1 MARPP
6 LLATEVPEAI
16 LAMNAGS
23 SSLKFGLYRCPK
35 NNEDPN
41 VLVTGSVRDLHAA
54 SPRFQVIAP
63 DNTILIEEH
72 WTESAPDGVIDG
84 LLDWVKNC
92 LGKTRLVAVGHRV
105 VHGGMEFSDPVEI
118 DEPILA
124 RLEALAPLAPL
135 HQPASLAPIRRIRA
149 VRPDLRQYACFD
161 TAFHRQMGPPAS
173 RYALPRSFEGEGI
186 RRYGFH
192 GLSYESIAAQ
202 LKASGDQAVAGP
214 ASRIIVAHLG
224 SGASLCAMHGL
235 KSVDTTMGF
244 STLDGLVMGTRPGA
258 LDPGILLYLMQEKGF
273 TAARLEQL
281 LYRESGLLGVS
292 GVSADVVTLLE
303 SHSPAAAEALDL
315 FAFQVARQTAALA
328 ATLGGLD
335 RFIFTGG
342 IGEHASTV
350 RRMVA
355 QRLKWL
361 GAELDEQANATG
373 ATIISTSTSSILLE
387 RRATQ
392 EELMIARHAA
402 AFLRKGR
409 RSGACRAHFAV
420 LVEAISNNAR

>member
-6 LLATEVPEAI
+6 LPATEVPEAI
-16 LAMNAGS
+16 LALNAGS
-23 SSLKFGLYRCPK
+23 SSLKFGLYECPK
-35 NNEDPN
+35 DHEDPN
-41 VLVTGSVRDLHAA
+41 VLVTGSVRDFHGT
-54 SPRFQVIAP
+54 SPRFQASAP
-63 DNTILIEEH
+63 DNTALVDEH
-72 WTESAPDGVIDG
+72 WTQSAPDGAIEG
-84 LLDWVKNC
+84 LLDWVQRHV
-92 LGKTRLVAVGHRV
+92 GKTRLVAVGHRV
-105 VHGGMEFSDPVEI
+105 VHGGPEFSDPVEI

-124 RLEALAPLAPL
+124 RLEAMAPLAPL
-135 HQPASLAPIRRIRA
+135 HQSASLAPARRIRA
-149 VRPDLRQYACFD
+149 LRPGLRQYACFD
-161 TAFHRQMGPPAS
+161 TAFHRRIGPPAS
-173 RYALPRSFEGEGI
+173 RYALPRAFEEDGI

-202 LKASGDQAVAGP
+202 LKARGDQATGGP

-224 SGASLCAMHGL
+224 NGASLCAMHGL

-258 LDPGILLYLMQEKGF
+258 LDPGILLYLMREKGF

-292 GVSADVVTLLE
+292 GVSADVATLLE
-303 SHSPAAAEALDL
+303 SDSPAAVEALDL

-342 IGEHASTV
+342 IGEHAPAV
-350 RRMVA
+350 RRMIS

-361 GAELDEQANATG
+361 GAELDEQANTAG
-373 ATIISTSTSSILLE
+373 ATMISTGTSSILLE
-387 RRATQ
+387 RRATE
-392 EELMIARHAA
+392 EELMIARQAV
-402 AFLRKGR
+402 AFLRKR
-409 RSGACRAHFAV
+409 R
-420 LVEAISNNAR
+420 

>member
-6 LLATEVPEAI
+6 LLATEVPAAI
-16 LAMNAGS
+16 LALNAGS
-23 SSLKFGLYRCPK
+23 SSLKFGLYKCPK
-35 NNEDPN
+35 AHEDPN
-41 VLVTGSVRDLHAA
+41 VLVTGSVRDLHGT
-54 SPRFQVIAP
+54 SPRFQVTAP
-63 DNTILIEEH
+63 DNTVLVEER
-72 WTESAPDGVIDG
+72 WRESAPHAAIEG
-84 LLDWVKNC
+84 LLDWVQIH
-92 LGKTRLVAVGHRV
+92 LGKTRLVAIGHRV
-105 VHGGMEFSDPVEI
+105 VHGGAEFSDPVEI

-135 HQPASLAPIRRIRA
+135 HQTASLAPARRILA

-161 TAFHRQMGPPAS
+161 TAFHRQIGPPAS
-173 RYALPRSFEGEGI
+173 RYALPRAFEGEGI

-202 LKASGDQAVAGP
+202 LKASGDQAAAGS

-224 SGASLCAMHGL
+224 NGASLCAMHGL

-258 LDPGILLYLMQEKGF
+258 LDPGILLYLMREKGF

-292 GVSADVVTLLE
+292 GISADVVTLLE
-303 SHSPAAAEALDL
+303 SDSPAAAEALDL

-342 IGEHASTV
+342 IGEHAPTV
-350 RRMVA
+350 RRMVV

-373 ATIISTSTSSILLE
+373 ATTISTSTSSILLE

-392 EELMIARHAA
+392 EELMIVRHAVA
-402 AFLRKGR
+402 CLRR
-409 RSGACRAHFAV
+409 RR
-420 LVEAISNNAR
+420 

>member
-16 LAMNAGS
+16 LALNAGS
-23 SSLKFGLYRCPK
+23 SSLKFGLYKCPQE
-35 NNEDPN
+35 NEDPN
-41 VLVTGSVRDLHAA
+41 VMVTGSVRDLHGT
-54 SPRFQVIAP
+54 SPRFQVTAP
-63 DNTILIEEH
+63 DNTVLVEER
-72 WTESAPDGVIDG
+72 WRESAPHAAIDG
-84 LLDWVKNC
+84 LLDWVQIH
-92 LGKTRLVAVGHRV
+92 LGKTRLVAIGHRV
-105 VHGGMEFSDPVEI
+105 VHGGAEFSDPVEI

-135 HQPASLAPIRRIRA
+135 HQTASLAPARRILA

-161 TAFHRQMGPPAS
+161 TAFHRQIGPPAS
-173 RYALPRSFEGEGI
+173 RYALPRAFEGEGI

-202 LKASGDQAVAGP
+202 LKASGDQAAAGS

-224 SGASLCAMHGL
+224 NGASLCAMYGL

-258 LDPGILLYLMQEKGF
+258 LDPGILLYLIREKGF

-303 SHSPAAAEALDL
+303 SDSPAAAEALDL

-342 IGEHASTV
+342 IGENASTV

-355 QRLKWL
+355 QRLRWL
-361 GAELDEQANATG
+361 GAELDEQANTTG
-373 ATIISTSTSSILLE
+373 ETIISTSTSSILLE

-392 EELMIARHAA
+392 EELMIVRHAVA
-402 AFLRKGR
+402 CLRR
-409 RSGACRAHFAV
+409 RR
-420 LVEAISNNAR
+420 